1 MVYQLN
7 YGIEY
12 LGLGN
17 VMYYKYAYNSS
28 SASTWYVAENKEVLG
43 RNIGL
48 PPACKYAN
56 YRTVITPSFLRQL
69 AMQ

>member
-1 MVYQLN
+1 
-7 YGIEY
+7 
-12 LGLGN
+12 
-17 VMYYKYAYNSS
+17 MYYKYAYNSS